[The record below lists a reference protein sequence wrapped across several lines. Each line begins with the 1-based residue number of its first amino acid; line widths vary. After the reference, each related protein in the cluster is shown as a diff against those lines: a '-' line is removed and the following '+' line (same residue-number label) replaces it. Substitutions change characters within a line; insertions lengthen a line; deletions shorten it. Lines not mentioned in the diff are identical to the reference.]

1 MVHDGAHNVIVAKH
15 DDEKWATVI
24 KDKQAASEGNS
35 LFEFRKTELKKNY
48 YLHCMSHV
56 NAYHTAVSRV
66 K

>member
-35 LFEFRKTELKKNY
+35 LFERQNWKKIII
-48 YLHCMSHV
+48 CIVCRM
-56 NAYHTAVSRV
+56 
-66 K
+66 